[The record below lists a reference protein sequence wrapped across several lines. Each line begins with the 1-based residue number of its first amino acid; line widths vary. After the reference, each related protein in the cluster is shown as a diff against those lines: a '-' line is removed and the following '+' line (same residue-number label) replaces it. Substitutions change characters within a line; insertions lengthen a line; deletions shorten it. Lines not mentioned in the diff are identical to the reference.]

1 MEKQYLFTPGPT
13 MVPPEVLSEL
23 AKPIVHHRAPE
34 FIPIFESVCKDLKY
48 LFQTEQEVL
57 TLNTTGTGAMEAA
70 VVNLLSEGDKVI
82 VIVGGKFGER
92 WAEICKAYK
101 VNVIEISVEW
111 GNDLPPAELAKAL
124 NENSD
129 VKAVFTTLCETST
142 GVLFDV
148 KGFAE
153 LTRDKEVALVVD
165 AVSGLGADV
174 LKMDE
179 WGIDVVVTSS
189 QKALMC
195 PPGLAFIALSEKAW
209 KLVEKS
215 NLPKYYLDLKKYKK
229 SQTKFQ
235 TPYTAG
241 VTLLMGLKKALEM
254 IKAEGIENVW
264 KRHAKLAKAIR
275 EAVIAIGLEPF
286 SKAPSN
292 TVVSIKAPEGI
303 SAGDIKKLIRDKYGI
318 TIAGGQAQLK
328 GKIFRIATL
337 GYATD
342 TDVMMVISA
351 LELVLEK
358 LGYKFEKGKAIS
370 TALNILGGE

>member
-92 WAEICKAYK
+92 WAEICKSYK